1 MSHPRVIRAAVVAA
15 VAVLSTLLIGGAA
28 SAARTDRTPP
38 TAPLFGY
45 AEGFYCHTLIIG
57 VVKST
62 DNVTPQSQIRY
73 DVIDEGTYIGS
84 LEDRGSGPWGTLV
97 LTKTGPN
104 RVIVQAVDAAGNRS
118 SSREVVVTG
127 YFTPGCTPYHF

>member
-1 MSHPRVIRAAVVAA
+1 MAVATAAVI
-15 VAVLSTLLIGGAA
+15 LSTVLTGSAA
-28 SAARTDRTPP
+28 SAATDRTPP
-38 TAPLFGY
+38 SPPLFGY

-57 VVKST
+57 VLKST

-73 DVIDEGTYIGS
+73 DVIDEGTFIGS
-84 LEDRGSGPWGTLV
+84 LTDNGSGPWGVLV

-104 RVIVQAVDAAGNRS
+104 RVVVQAVDQAGNRS
-118 SSREVVVTG
+118 NSRVATVTG